1 MKSATVLEVL
11 RGELLVSSRA
21 KKVTTHILQ
30 EMKRSSEKIAMLTA
44 YDYTLARLVDGAGVD
59 VILAV
64 SYTHLTLPTILLV

>member
-44 YDYTLARLVDGAGVD
+44 YDYTLARLV
-59 VILAV
+59 AV
-64 SYTHLTLPTILLV
+64 SYTHLTLPTKRIV